1 MDLNQRHPR
10 VDNSRFAMVP
20 RADVPRSTFRT
31 RHTVK
36 TTFDAGLLIPF
47 HLDEV
52 LPSDVHRARVTIF
65 ARLLTLLFP
74 IMDTLTVSTFFFFVP
89 NRLIWTNWRKMMG
102 ERLNPA
108 DSISYITPQLTSPAG
123 GYAVGSVYDYFGLPT
138 VGQIGGASTVAH
150 SALPLRAYN
159 LIFNEWF
166 RDENL
171 QNQVTVQIDD
181 GPDNTANYSLWR
193 RNKTP
198 DYFTSALPW
207 PLKGGVDVTL
217 PMAGTAPIIGIA
229 ASSVTAPTAGNPSG
243 YKEQAGATNNN
254 TGVPVGWPAFD
265 YGSTASQMVFRRYS
279 NAASAPPAIYA
290 DLSQA
295 TGATINAMRL
305 AVQTQRL
312 LERDARSGTRYTEL
326 LRAHFGVQPEDMRLQ
341 RPEYI
346 GGGTTNIQTQAIP
359 QTAVDRRADTP
370 ATISNPVGALG
381 AAAVAADQHSYS
393 YSATEHGLI
402 IGLIHVG
409 ANLTYQQG
417 LHRLWTRQTRYD
429 YYWPVFAHLGE
440 QAIRNDEL
448 YVQGSSGGS
457 ADSTVFGYQERWSE
471 YKYSQSRLTGLMKS
485 TSANSF
491 DAWHLAIKFTA
502 LPVLNYTFI
511 QDTPPLS
518 RVLANQSAVTSSQIL
533 VDALFDLARTRP
545 IPMYSTPGMMDRL

>member
-10 VDNSRFAMVP
+10 LDTGRFAMVQ
-20 RADVPRSTFRT
+20 RTDVPRSTFRT

-36 TTFDAGLLIPF
+36 TTFDAGYLVPF

-52 LPSDVHRARVTIF
+52 LPSDVHRGKVTIF

-74 IMDTLTVSTFFFFVP
+74 IMDTLTVSTFFFFIP
-89 NRLIWTNWRKMMG
+89 NRLLWTNWRKFMG
-102 ERLNPA
+102 ERANPS
-108 DSISYITPQLTSPAG
+108 DSISYTIPQLTSYGG
-123 GYAVGSVYDYFGLPT
+123 GYAVGSIFDYFGLPT
-138 VGQIGGASTVAH
+138 VGQIGGGSQVSH

-159 LIFNEWF
+159 LVYNEWF

-171 QNQVTVQIDD
+171 QNQAPLQLDD
-181 GPDNTANYSLWR
+181 GPEIVTNYALLR

-207 PLKGGVDVTL
+207 PLKGGVDVTMPL
-217 PMAGTAPIIGIA
+217 SGQAPVTGIA
-229 ASSVTAPTAGNPSG
+229 ASSVTAPNAGNPTG
-243 YKEQAGATNNN
+243 YKENNGAS
-254 TGVPVGWPAFD
+254 GVPTGWPAFD
-265 YGSTASQMVFRRYS
+265 YGNTVNQMVFRRYS

-295 TGATINAMRL
+295 SGATINALRL

-346 GGGTTNIQTQAIP
+346 GGGATNIQTQAIP
-359 QTAVDRRADTP
+359 QTAVDRRSDTP
-370 ATISNPVGALG
+370 GVVSNPVGALG
-381 AAAVAADQHSYS
+381 AAAVAADQHTFS
-393 YSATEHGLI
+393 YSATEHGVIL
-402 IGLIHVG
+402 GLIHVG

-429 YYWPVFAHLGE
+429 YYWPVFANLGE

-448 YVQGSSGGS
+448 YVQGTSGGT
-457 ADSTVFGYQERWSE
+457 ADTTVFGYQERWSE
-471 YKYSQSRLTGLMKS
+471 YKYMQSRLTGLMKS

-502 LPVLNYTFI
+502 LPVLNSAFI

-518 RVLANQSAVTSSQIL
+518 RVLANQSAVASSQVL

-545 IPMYSTPGMMDRL
+545 LPMYSTPGMMDRL